1 METYIKD
8 LSRHVG
14 EEVTIKGWLYN
25 MRSSGKLLFPQL
37 RDGTGIVQGV
47 VAKNAVPEELWEAL
61 KPLGEESSL
70 IITGRVREDARA
82 PGGVEV
88 DIANAEV
95 LQNAHDF
102 PITPKEHGPE
112 FLLDNRHLWLRS
124 KKQHAIL
131 KVRATVVKAVRDFLD
146 NDGFT
151 LCDTPIFT
159 PAACEGTSTLFEVD
173 YFGDEKAYLTQSG
186 QLYNEATAAAFGKA
200 YCFGPTFRAE
210 KSKTRRHL
218 TEFWMVEPEMAY
230 ATLDDVMDLSERFLS
245 YIAARVLETRQ
256 EELKTLERDT
266 SKLETIVPPFP
277 RLHYDDAVKMLHE
290 GHATGALETRF
301 EWGGDFGAP
310 DETYLSANYD
320 KPLMVHHYPAEVKAF
335 YMARDPERAEL
346 ALGVDVLARAG
357 YGEEIGGGERAT
369 SLEFLKE

>member
-1 METYIKD
+1 MQTYITD
-8 LSRHVG
+8 LSKHVG
-14 EEVTIKGWLYN
+14 EEVTLKGWLYN

-37 RDGTGIVQGV
+37 RDGTGIAQCV
-47 VAKNAVPEELWEAL
+47 VAKNAVTPEIWEAL
-61 KPLGEESSL
+61 KPLGQESSL
-70 IITGRVREDARA
+70 IVTGTVREDSRA
-82 PGGVEV
+82 PGGFEIDVT
-88 DIANAEV
+88 NAEV

-124 KKQHAIL
+124 RRQHAVL
-131 KVRATVVKAVRDFLD
+131 KVRHTVVQAVRNFLD

-151 LCDTPIFT
+151 LCDSPIFT
-159 PAACEGTSTLFEVD
+159 PAACEGTTTLFEVD
-173 YFGDEKAYLTQSG
+173 YFDGEKAYLTQSG

-230 ATLDDVMDLSERFLS
+230 ATLDDVLALSERFLS
-245 YIAARVLETRQ
+245 YIAARVLADRA
-256 EELKTLERDT
+256 EELKVLERDT
-266 SKLETIVPPFP
+266 AKLESIVPPFP

-290 GHATGALETRF
+290 GHEKGLLETRF

-310 DETYLSANYD
+310 DETYISSHFD
-320 KPLMVHHYPAEVKAF
+320 RPVMVHHYPAEVKAF
-335 YMARDPERAEL
+335 YMARDP
-346 ALGVDVLARAG
+346 
-357 YGEEIGGGERAT
+357 
-369 SLEFLKE
+369 

>member
-1 METYIKD
+1 
-8 LSRHVG
+8 
-14 EEVTIKGWLYN
+14 

-61 KPLGEESSL
+61 KPLGQESSL
-70 IITGRVREDARA
+70 IITGTVREDARA

-200 YCFGPTFRAE
+200 YCFGPTFSAE

-218 TEFWMVEPEMAY
+218 TEFWMVEPEMTY
-230 ATLDDVMDLSERFLS
+230 ATLVDVKRTGEELVTFV
-245 YIAARVLETRQ
+245 IARVLEHRR
-256 EELKTLERDT
+256 EELKVLERDVT
-266 SKLETIVPPFP
+266 KLESVKAPFH
-277 RLHYDDAVKMLHE
+277 RMHYDDCVKMLQE
-290 GHATGALETRF
+290 GF
-301 EWGGDFGAP
+301 
-310 DETYLSANYD
+310 
-320 KPLMVHHYPAEVKAF
+320 
-335 YMARDPERAEL
+335 
-346 ALGVDVLARAG
+346 
-357 YGEEIGGGERAT
+357 
-369 SLEFLKE
+369 

>member
-8 LSRHVG
+8 LSSHVG

-61 KPLGEESSL
+61 KPLGQESSL
-70 IITGRVREDARA
+70 IITGKVREDARA

-102 PITPKEHGPE
+102 PMTPKEHGPE

-131 KVRATVVKAVRDFLD
+131 KVRHTVVKAVRDFLD
-146 NDGFT
+146 SNGFT
-151 LCDTPIFT
+151 LCDAPIFT
-159 PAACEGTSTLFEVD
+159 PAACEGTTTLFEVD
-173 YFGDEKAYLTQSG
+173 YFEGEKAYLTQSG
-186 QLYNEATAAAFGKA
+186 QLYNEATAAAFGKV

-218 TEFWMVEPEMAY
+218 TEFWMVEPEMAF
-230 ATLDDVMDLSERFLS
+230 AELHDIMELAENFISHIVQSVLAGRRDD
-245 YIAARVLETRQ
+245 
-256 EELKTLERDT
+256 LKILERDAAT
-266 SKLETIVPPFP
+266 LENIKAPFP
-277 RLHYDDAVKMLHE
+277 RITYDEAVKL
-290 GHATGALETRF
+290 
-301 EWGGDFGAP
+301 
-310 DETYLSANYD
+310 
-320 KPLMVHHYPAEVKAF
+320 
-335 YMARDPERAEL
+335 
-346 ALGVDVLARAG
+346 
-357 YGEEIGGGERAT
+357 
-369 SLEFLKE
+369 